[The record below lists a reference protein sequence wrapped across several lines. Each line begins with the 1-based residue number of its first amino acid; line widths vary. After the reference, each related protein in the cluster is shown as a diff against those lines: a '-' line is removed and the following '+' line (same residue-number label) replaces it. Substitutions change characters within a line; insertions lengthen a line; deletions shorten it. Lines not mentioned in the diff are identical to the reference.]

1 MQHNEDYHLHPEG
14 HSSPNIVAAV
24 TITGSGVD
32 IDLYGGPDEILLA
45 SVYIF
50 YNKDEEVILDA
61 YDEHSGAKGPDC
73 TMLIKDVPEA
83 ARNAG
88 VD

>member
-14 HSSPNIVAAV
+14 HSPPNIVAAV

-50 YNKDEEVILDA
+50 YNKDEEVVLDV
-61 YDEHSGAKGPDC
+61 YDEHPGAPDC

-83 ARNAG
+83 VKNADVG
-88 VD
+88 